1 MRVEK
6 PAPTAA
12 RTAREPERAQSNST
26 AAPLM
31 AARGNNGTGCAC
43 VGVWSGFFDSAGRT
57 RLRFNRA
64 HCEAAAGSSSDKKT
78 RGRATPR
85 RPQQA
90 SVGTATATAP
100 LMNNRRSSLKQ
111 RGSRETPPDG

>member
-12 RTAREPERAQSNST
+12 RTAREPERAQSNGT

-78 RGRATPR
+78 RGRAAPR
-85 RPQQA
+85 RPPA
-90 SVGTATATAP
+90 GKRRYY
-100 LMNNRRSSLKQ
+100 NRHSAAHEQ
-111 RGSRETPPDG
+111 

>member
-12 RTAREPERAQSNST
+12 RAAHEPERAQSNGT

-31 AARGNNGTGCAC
+31 AARENNGTGWAC

-64 HCEAAAGSSSDKKT
+64 HCEAAEGSSSDKKT

-85 RPQQA
+85 RPP
-90 SVGTATATAP
+90 VGKRRYC
-100 LMNNRRSSLKQ
+100 NRHSAAHEQ
-111 RGSRETPPDG
+111 

>member
-1 MRVEK
+1 MEK

-12 RTAREPERAQSNST
+12 RTDPERAQPNSS

-31 AARGNNGTGCAC
+31 AARENNGTGCAC
-43 VGVWSGFFDSAGRT
+43 VGVWCGFFDSAGRT

-85 RPQQA
+85 RPLA
-90 SVGTATATAP
+90 GE
-100 LMNNRRSSLKQ
+100 RRY
-111 RGSRETPPDG
+111 